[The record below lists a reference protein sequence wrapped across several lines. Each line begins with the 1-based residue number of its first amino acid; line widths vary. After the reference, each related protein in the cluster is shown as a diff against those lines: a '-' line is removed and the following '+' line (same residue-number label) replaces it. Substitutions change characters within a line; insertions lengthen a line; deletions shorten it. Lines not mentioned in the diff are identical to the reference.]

1 MRSRSRTCSAT
12 FLLSVLLSAAL
23 LPGPG
28 SGLAR
33 AADPVPPV
41 PAAPAEEKPKVEA
54 EPAVPTTE
62 PAAGVTEGLPGS
74 LPGTVPGLNDAEA
87 RRVRREGVV
96 VRPFN
101 IQAPSFYALKARDSG
116 RIINFLMTTRAEPLN
131 WREYRGR
138 TVIVSGREYLDRRP
152 LWRGIPLLNV
162 DTIEAVR

>member
-1 MRSRSRTCSAT
+1 MTHRFWRAAAALVGAMALGIGAMAWGGQPLPPAATRKGAASARPARAVVPEPIPAEGSSGDSAT
-12 FLLSVLLSAAL
+12 SATSTA
-23 LPGPG
+23 PGP
-28 SGLAR
+28 
-33 AADPVPPV
+33 
-41 PAAPAEEKPKVEA
+41 
-54 EPAVPTTE
+54 
-62 PAAGVTEGLPGS
+62 

-131 WREYRGR
+131 WREFRGKVV
-138 TVIVSGREYLDRRP
+138 TVSGREYLDHRP
-152 LWRGIPLLNV
+152 FWNGIPLLNV